1 MSNIRNKFNLNAE
14 YGWNQIGEAE
24 FTYERYLY
32 DYFSVFA
39 GMSVENEEKPL
50 DFNEIAPTA
59 VAGFRFFT
67 PYMFHL
73 DVRVDNQLRPQ
84 LGIERELMIFPR
96 TILFGEIEYMADF
109 GWVNDL
115 TDEETGEPLNFKNE
129 LVWSAGLEYFL
140 GRSFSLKASYD
151 NRFGVGGG
159 LAVKF

>member
-1 MSNIRNKFNLNAE
+1 VNA
-14 YGWNQIGEAE
+14 
-24 FTYERYLY
+24 
-32 DYFSVFA
+32 
-39 GMSVENEEKPL
+39 ENEEEEL
-50 DFNEIAPTA
+50 NFSEITPVA

-84 LGIERELMIFPR
+84 VGIERELMIFPR
-96 TILFGEIEYMADF
+96 TVLFSELEYQVDF

-115 TDEETGEPLNFKNE
+115 TDEVSGEPANFKDE

-140 GRSFSLKASYD
+140 GRNFSLKASYD

-159 LAVKF
+159 LFVRF